1 MIAII
6 DSLGSGVYDTVSM
19 EEAQAAHDAQI
30 AEQSDIIHRA
40 VQEAHE
46 QAQAE
51 KELKASGL
59 KAQTTTP
66 KRRPRYNGL
75 TLAATLAAAYAPPLP
90 SLYEKGNAKHLLPK
104 GNDSDR
110 LSAAE
115 AKRERRRLRNLKHN
129 PG

>member
-1 MIAII
+1 MFTIDSRHIPQDLKDQLEAERAKNAII
-6 DSLGSGVYDTVSM
+6 IN
-19 EEAQAAHDAQI
+19 EALM
-30 AEQSDIIHRA
+30 AEDN
-40 VQEAHE
+40 
-46 QAQAE
+46 
-51 KELKASGL
+51 ELKAGAL

-90 SLYEKGNAKHLLPK
+90 SLYQKGNAKHLLPK